1 MNAMNHSTQA
11 RILSGLPCLL
21 LSDALLAN
29 DRRALRIRA
38 AAAAASR
45 VPALLRRSPETGSAA
60 ATSQANN

>member
-1 MNAMNHSTQA
+1 MNAMNHGTQA
-11 RILSGLPCLL
+11 CSLPGLPCLL

-45 VPALLRRSPETGSAA
+45 VPALLRRSPEKGSDA
-60 ATSQANN
+60 ATSQAIN